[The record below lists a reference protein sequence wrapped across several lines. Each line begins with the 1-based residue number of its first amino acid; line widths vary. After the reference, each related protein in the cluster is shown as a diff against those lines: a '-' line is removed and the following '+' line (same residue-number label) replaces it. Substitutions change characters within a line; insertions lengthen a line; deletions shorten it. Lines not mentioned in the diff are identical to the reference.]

1 MASLSLQLRPFRHLQ
16 GILPGVLLCCL
27 AHQAHG
33 GAPPPGVLL
42 CRSAHQALKG
52 APWVGSDSV
61 VEWVRFL
68 TGQPLCCSATDAG
81 LCGERLWGC
90 FHPLCMTQQYRLASM
105 AAQLSSTGI
114 SHHNLLLHIPSICL
128 SAVNSSPLPG
138 TAPQP
143 LNYSSQPLLLP
154 GDLHPCLDTA
164 GARTV

>member
-52 APWVGSDSV
+52 APWVGSYSV

-68 TGQPLCCSATDAG
+68 TGQPLCCSAADAG

-90 FHPLCMTQQYRLASM
+90 FHPLRMTQQYRLASM
-105 AAQLSSTGI
+105 AAQLSSPSI
-114 SHHNLLLHIPSICL
+114 SHHSLLPHIPSISLHSQQQPSPWDCSTIPKL
-128 SAVNSSPLPG
+128 QPPATVPSRVCMAV
-138 TAPQP
+138 
-143 LNYSSQPLLLP
+143 
-154 GDLHPCLDTA
+154 
-164 GARTV
+164 ARTF